1 MGNGK
6 WTMEPRRNPQ
16 LLFFLLA
23 GAAIVVL
30 SAVAAGRF
38 GMRWVYAY
46 LAAVNLC
53 TFLAYG
59 YDKASA
65 MGGRLRIPE
74 VVLHVLA
81 LVGGSAG
88 AWVGQKAFH
97 HKTVKSSFQRA
108 FWLILA
114 LQALGVGLW
123 FHYT

>member
-1 MGNGK
+1 MGN
-6 WTMEPRRNPQ
+6 RQRPQ
-16 LLFFLLA
+16 LLFFVLA
-23 GAAIVVL
+23 AALIVAM

-38 GMRWVYAY
+38 GVRWVYAY

-65 MGGRLRIPE
+65 IGGGLRVPE

-97 HKTVKSSFQRA
+97 HKTAKWSFQKA
-108 FWLILA
+108 FWVIVA
-114 LQALGVGLW
+114 LQVVGVGLW
-123 FHYT
+123 IQYS